1 MRIFQLHIR
10 KNLLFLALITIVCV
24 LWTCWVGSFL
34 QSKASILSKGF
45 QGVKEAL
52 PHKDLQKPNGLL
64 RINEAFAH
72 ENKVV
77 ERVRIDSA
85 LENSEIASITDNGLL
100 RRLQELEG
108 QKLLK
113 ELKILLITPSHSRVE
128 DDLAV
133 FRQTFGDLGYKVFVD
148 TTSEPSFVKQF
159 NIVWC
164 LPGNGTSPCSQKNH
178 LDVYNIQK
186 ISPAPGMDKLLFRND
201 GFCFLMTASKL
212 IPALQDQVN
221 LSLPCYVLPAQ
232 GKKFPQDKGKKE
244 SLFFTLK
251 TLGSD
256 VTPPVKWGALD
267 SSTLDLTS
275 KGVLQFFP
283 SDVLLIDG
291 NTVILQVYVL
301 ETFVSPLRVYRHNE
315 GLVIFADKG
324 KGSVATWNLGKFI
337 QYLEISYGASRA
349 TEVIKQMDDLI
360 VKMLLILE
368 PSLFTYFM
376 NVATGSNFFRCQ
388 GCFQPIKVSF
398 AFSSK
403 LEPFIL
409 EAKAVAFDSVST
421 TVVQDTI
428 NLLFKVSSV
437 PLFKDVYQM
446 LETLNLTSLFKKMK
460 WSDIFLSYLLETKQ
474 EAYHMGN
481 FQQLY
486 PSTDD
491 SGYREVIHHLSDSGE
506 EILYKQASDLRTA
519 DVHEILRA
527 FVKLHDHKVVD
538 NLTGLK
544 AAMLSEGSTKNVMC
558 SDDPDALPLLQEL
571 NTEPT
576 VHLSPQFSSE
586 VYTYQATVS
595 FDNMVLQIWGKVSNC
610 HLNVRINTKYED
622 NQASN
627 HSLGVGWNKFSI
639 YVVDTTRSTLDTMAV
654 YSLFVF
660 RERRSEM
667 ENTFEKESHHEVCV
681 HHQECSL
688 IVYPSKP
695 CGLEKLS
702 EESWTPFLQ
711 RQSELSA
718 CETAHEPGRWVLPC
732 ISCSNSSSC
741 YWRQAVWAPHSCHY
755 NVTSKANAKKCLA
768 NKKILFVGDST
779 NRGIMYYLMEK
790 LNGSLRKWEKTHS
803 MKIYSD
809 ELNGGRTSV
818 SFAYYPQFWLPENKR
833 PVFVKAL
840 YQLIARFLPLQNNS
854 NTILVVGGVQ
864 WMNAHHITET
874 NKALISLGLNGIKV
888 IVKSLGSGFHL
899 PVPGLRRHEL
909 GEQQMTT
916 ERNRQVIN
924 AAKLQGYEVVDTFG
938 MTISRYKD
946 FLMGNCGCHFHKV
959 VNMRSLIREKD
970 EMPSPLL
977 DNTDDKD
984 AHDLPR
990 YHVIG
995 PINSVYSE
1003 LTISRMCN

>member
-1 MRIFQLHIR
+1 
-10 KNLLFLALITIVCV
+10 
-24 LWTCWVGSFL
+24 
-34 QSKASILSKGF
+34 
-45 QGVKEAL
+45 
-52 PHKDLQKPNGLL
+52 
-64 RINEAFAH
+64 
-72 ENKVV
+72 
-77 ERVRIDSA
+77 
-85 LENSEIASITDNGLL
+85 
-100 RRLQELEG
+100 
-108 QKLLK
+108 
-113 ELKILLITPSHSRVE
+113 
-128 DDLAV
+128 
-133 FRQTFGDLGYKVFVD
+133 
-148 TTSEPSFVKQF
+148 
-159 NIVWC
+159 
-164 LPGNGTSPCSQKNH
+164 
-178 LDVYNIQK
+178 
-186 ISPAPGMDKLLFRND
+186 
-201 GFCFLMTASKL
+201 
-212 IPALQDQVN
+212 
-221 LSLPCYVLPAQ
+221 
-232 GKKFPQDKGKKE
+232 
-244 SLFFTLK
+244 
-251 TLGSD
+251 
-256 VTPPVKWGALD
+256 
-267 SSTLDLTS
+267 
-275 KGVLQFFP
+275 
-283 SDVLLIDG
+283 
-291 NTVILQVYVL
+291 
-301 ETFVSPLRVYRHNE
+301 
-315 GLVIFADKG
+315 
-324 KGSVATWNLGKFI
+324 
-337 QYLEISYGASRA
+337 
-349 TEVIKQMDDLI
+349 
-360 VKMLLILE
+360 
-368 PSLFTYFM
+368 
-376 NVATGSNFFRCQ
+376 
-388 GCFQPIKVSF
+388 
-398 AFSSK
+398 
-403 LEPFIL
+403 
-409 EAKAVAFDSVST
+409 
-421 TVVQDTI
+421 
-428 NLLFKVSSV
+428 
-437 PLFKDVYQM
+437 
-446 LETLNLTSLFKKMK
+446 
-460 WSDIFLSYLLETKQ
+460 
-474 EAYHMGN
+474 MGN
-481 FQQLY
+481 FQRLY

-491 SGYREVIHHLSDSGE
+491 SGYREVIHYLSDSGE

-527 FVKLHDHKVVD
+527 FVKLNDHKVVD

-544 AAMLSEGSTKNVMC
+544 AAMLSEGSAKNVMC
-558 SDDPDALPLLQEL
+558 SDDPDTLPLLQEL

-586 VYTYQATVS
+586 VYTYQASVS

-667 ENTFEKESHHEVCV
+667 ENSFEKESHHEVCV

-718 CETAHEPGRWVLPC
+718 CETGHEPGRWVLPC

-768 NKKILFVGDST
+768 HKKILFVGDST

-970 EMPSPLL
+970 EIPSPLL